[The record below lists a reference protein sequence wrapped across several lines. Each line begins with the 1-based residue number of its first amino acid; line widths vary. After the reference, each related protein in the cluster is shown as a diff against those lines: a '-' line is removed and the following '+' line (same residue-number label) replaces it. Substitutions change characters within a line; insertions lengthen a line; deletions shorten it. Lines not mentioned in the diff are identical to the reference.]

1 MKYKVIRQH
10 YGSKQF
16 FAGDVR
22 EVLNDSDAKALI
34 KAGLIADNK
43 SDKEQKA
50 APKAQNKMAKK
61 TANKAE

>member
-10 YGSKQF
+10 NGKEQY

-22 EVLNDSDAKALI
+22 EVLNKSDADQLI
-34 KAGLIADNK
+34 KMGLIA
-43 SDKEQKA
+43 EIEEKA

-61 TANKAE
+61 PQNKAE

>member
-1 MKYKVIRQH
+1 MKYTVIRQH
-10 YGSKQF
+10 YGDKQF
-16 FAGDVR
+16 FEGDTR
-22 EVLNDSDAKALI
+22 EVANDSDAKALI

-43 SDKEQKA
+43 VGKEEKA

>member
-22 EVLNDSDAKALI
+22 EGLNKSDADQLI
-34 KAGLIADNK
+34 KMGLIAET
-43 SDKEQKA
+43 KEEKA

-61 TANKAE
+61 PQNKAE